1 VRPRGAVQA
10 LAAGAVLALALGGGS
25 SGFAQDRFAGV
36 RMRAV
41 AVAPGV
47 AMLMGAGGNI
57 GVCYGTDG
65 VVLIDD
71 QFAPLSE
78 KLKAAVDSIS
88 GGKPIRFVL
97 NTHYH
102 GDHVGGNEKLAGA
115 GAVIVAH
122 ANVRRRMSVAQFRT
136 IVFNDTVPASPAGAL
151 PVVTFSDSLSF
162 QLNGQEMRVF
172 HVAPAHTDGDVIVYF
187 PNVNAIHMGDTFFN
201 GIYPVIDLSAGGSV
215 DGMIA
220 ADDRVLA
227 LINDQT
233 MVVPGHGPLG
243 SRATLKAFR
252 DMLATVSDRVRAQI
266 QAGKTLEQVLAAKPT
281 ADLDSTWGMGSR
293 TAERFV
299 PVVYADLARGKG
311 K

>member
-1 VRPRGAVQA
+1 MSARRWVLVPIV
-10 LAAGAVLALALGGGS
+10 AAAMGVLLSARAP
-25 SGFAQDRFAGV
+25 AQDRFASV

-57 GVCYGTDG
+57 GVCFGADG
-65 VVLIDD
+65 VVLVDD

-78 KLKAAVDSIS
+78 KLKAAVDSIA

-102 GDHVGGNEKLAGA
+102 GDHIGGNEKLAGA

-122 ANVRRRMSVAQFRT
+122 ANVRRRMSVTQFRT
-136 IVFNDTVPASPAGAL
+136 IVFNDTVPASPVGAL

-162 QLNGQEMRVF
+162 HLNGQEMRVF

-187 PNVNAIHMGDTFFN
+187 PDVNAIHLGDTFFN

-227 LINDQT
+227 FIDGAT
-233 MVVPGHGPLG
+233 KVIPGHGPLG
-243 SRATLKAFR
+243 DRASLKAFR
-252 DMLATVSDRVRAQI
+252 DMLATVRDRVKARVNS
-266 QAGKTLEQVLAAKPT
+266 GKTLEQVLAAKPT
-281 ADLDSTWGMGSR
+281 ADLDAVWGKGSR
-293 TAERFV
+293 TPEGFIS
-299 PVVYADLARGKG
+299 VVYADLVRRKG
-311 K
+311 R

>member
-1 VRPRGAVQA
+1 MNARPRVFVPIVAALVGL
-10 LAAGAVLALALGGGS
+10 LAARAP
-25 SGFAQDRFAGV
+25 AQDRFANV

-41 AVAPGV
+41 AVAPGE

-57 GVCYGTDG
+57 GVFYGADG

-78 KLKAAVDSIS
+78 KLKAAVDSIA

-122 ANVRRRMSVAQFRT
+122 ANVRRRMSVTQFRT
-136 IVFNDTVPASPAGAL
+136 IVINDTVLAAPAGAL

-162 QLNGQEMRVF
+162 HMNGQEMRVF
-172 HVAPAHTDGDVIVYF
+172 HVAPAHTDGDVIVHF
-187 PNVNAIHMGDTFFN
+187 PDVNAIHMGDTFFN
-201 GIYPVIDLSAGGSV
+201 GTYPLIDLSAGGSI

-220 ADDRVLA
+220 ADDRVLT
-227 LINDQT
+227 LIDGAT
-233 MVVPGHGPLG
+233 RVIPGHGPLG
-243 SRATLKAFR
+243 DRASLKAFR
-252 DMLATVSDRVRAQI
+252 DMLATVRDRVRAQVR
-266 QAGKTLEQVLAAKPT
+266 AGKTLEQVLAAKPT
-281 ADLDSTWGMGSR
+281 ADLDATWGKGFM
-293 TAERFV
+293 TPERFV
-299 PVVYADLARGKG
+299 PVVYTDLARRKG

>member
-1 VRPRGAVQA
+1 MNARLRVLVPVAAA
-10 LAAGAVLALALGGGS
+10 LAGLLAPRAP
-25 SGFAQDRFAGV
+25 AQDRFAGV

-41 AVAPGV
+41 AVAPGE

-57 GVCYGTDG
+57 GVCYGADG

-78 KLKAAVDSIS
+78 KLKAAVDSIG

-122 ANVRRRMSVAQFRT
+122 ANVRRRMSVTQFRT
-136 IVFNDTVPASPAGAL
+136 IVFNDTVLASPAPAL

-162 QLNGQEMRVF
+162 HMNGQEMRVF

-187 PNVNAIHMGDTFFN
+187 PDVNAIHMGDTFFN
-201 GIYPVIDLSAGGSV
+201 GTYPVIDLSAGGSV

-227 LINDQT
+227 LIDGAT
-233 MVVPGHGPLG
+233 RVIPGHGPLG
-243 SRATLKAFR
+243 DRASLKAFR
-252 DMLATVSDRVRAQI
+252 DMLATVRDRVKALVKS
-266 QAGKTLEQVLAAKPT
+266 GKTLEQVLAAKPT
-281 ADLDSTWGMGSR
+281 ADLDATWVKGSM
-293 TAERFV
+293 TPERFV
-299 PVVYADLARGKG
+299 SVVYADLARRQGK
-311 K
+311 